1 MGDIKIID
9 ATQAKDGRYVI
20 FDGQACIVKSLEI
33 SKPGKHGHA
42 KCRIEAITIKDGKKI
57 VKILPGHDKV
67 ESPVI
72 EKKTAQVLSVHGD
85 TANVMDLQTYET
97 FDLIIPEDLKEKVIE
112 GVQVMYWVVLEDKI
126 VKEVHNA

>member
-42 KCRIEAITIKDGKKI
+42 KCRIEAVTIKDGKKI

-97 FDLIIPEDLKEKVIE
+97 FDLIIPDDLKEKVTE

-126 VKEVHNA
+126 VKEVHST

>member
-72 EKKTAQVLSVHGD
+72 EKKNAQVLSVHGD

-97 FDLIIPEDLKEKVIE
+97 FDLIIPEDLKEKVTE
-112 GVQVMYWVVLEDKI
+112 GVQVMYWVVLDDKI
-126 VKEVHNA
+126 VKEVHSA